1 MLVLFEPCHPTLLQT
16 TTADSYP
23 VRRVFCIGRNYEAH
37 AREMGRDPDR
47 EPPFF
52 FTKWAET
59 VVNADPDDA
68 CRIAYP
74 PETHNFHFEIE
85 LVVAIGKAGF
95 RIDAAE
101 AEQVIWGYAVGLDM
115 TRRDLQLEARDL
127 GRPWDTGKN
136 VEQSSPM
143 GRLVARD
150 AARPNG
156 FDPGSGRIT
165 LSVDG
170 IVKQD
175 ADLSE
180 LIWPVKDIVAHVSRF
195 YRLAPGDL
203 IFTGTP
209 AGVGAVVPGNR
220 LVGEIAGLPPLEIT
234 VAPPADS

>member
-1 MLVLFEPCHPTLLQT
+1 MPVLFEPCRPTLLET
-16 TTADSYP
+16 TTAVNYP
-23 VRRVFCIGRNYEAH
+23 VRRVFCVGRNYEAH
-37 AREMGRDPDR
+37 AREMGRDPER

-59 VVNADPDDA
+59 VVNADPQDA
-68 CRIAYP
+68 CHVAYP
-74 PETHNFHFEIE
+74 PKTHNFHFEVE
-85 LVVAIGKAGF
+85 LVVAMGGHAF

-143 GRLVARD
+143 GRLVAKD
-150 AARPNG
+150 AARANG
-156 FDPGSGRIT
+156 FNPGAGRIT

-170 IVKQD
+170 IAKQD

-180 LIWPVKDIVAHVSRF
+180 LIWPVEDIVAHISLF
-195 YRLAPGDL
+195 YRLTPGDL

-220 LVGEIAGLPPLEIT
+220 LAGAIAGLPPLEIT
-234 VAPPADS
+234 IAPPAGS